1 MTQITAVIITKN
13 EQQNIERCILSLQN
27 VVDEILVLD
36 NGSTDKTIE
45 IAKNL
50 GARVETT
57 TWKGYSQTKNHG
69 NQLAINNF
77 ILSIDADE
85 ALSKE
90 LQNGIISLKQDL
102 RIDHAYQFNR
112 LTNYC
117 GKWIKHCGWYPDTK
131 MRLWSKESGKWQGEV
146 HEEVKLENYVKVFQV
161 EGDLLHYSYYNIEEH
176 YKQADKFTTLTA
188 QDAFKKGKKASLIK
202 LFFAPMVKFTKAY
215 FLQLGFLDG
224 LMGFQVCRVSALATY
239 WKYKKLR
246 QLHKS

>member
-1 MTQITAVIITKN
+1 MTQISAVIITKN
-13 EQQNIERCILSLQN
+13 EAKNIERCILSLQN

-36 NGSTDKTIE
+36 NGSTDSTIE

-50 GARVETT
+50 GARVENT
-57 TWKGYSQTKNHG
+57 TWKGYSETKDLG
-69 NQLAINNF
+69 NNLAKNNY

-85 ALSKE
+85 ALSEE
-90 LQNGIISLKQDL
+90 LQNQIINIKQSL

-131 MRLWSKESGKWQGEV
+131 LRIWSREAGKWQGEI
-146 HEEVKLENYVKVFQV
+146 HEEIKLEPFVKVAHLK
-161 EGDLLHYSYYNIEEH
+161 GDLLHYSYYNIEEH

-188 QDAFKKGKKASLIK
+188 KDAFEKGKKASFLK
-202 LFFAPMVKFTKAY
+202 LVLAPLVKFMKAY
-215 FLQLGFLDG
+215 IFQFGFLDG
-224 LMGFQVCRVSALATY
+224 PMGFQVCRVSAYATFL
-239 WKYKKLR
+239 KYKKLR